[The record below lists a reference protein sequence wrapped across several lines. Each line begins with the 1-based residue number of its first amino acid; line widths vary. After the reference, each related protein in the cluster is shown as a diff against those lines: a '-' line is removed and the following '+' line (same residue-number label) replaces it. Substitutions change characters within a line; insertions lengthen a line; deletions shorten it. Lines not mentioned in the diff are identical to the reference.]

1 MDGRGQEIVFGAL
14 VRRLR
19 SQRLRAGNEFL
30 GDSEPPPRQL
40 WDLRERCKL
49 PYPAGFGLE
58 PRLQMNFGRIESPE
72 SRLVA
77 ANTLSM
83 LNSWGGCCPVWSL
96 ATPVL

>member
-72 SRLVA
+72 NASSDRKRRL
-77 ANTLSM
+77 L
-83 LNSWGGCCPVWSL
+83 PVSL
-96 ATPVL
+96 FDLFIIG